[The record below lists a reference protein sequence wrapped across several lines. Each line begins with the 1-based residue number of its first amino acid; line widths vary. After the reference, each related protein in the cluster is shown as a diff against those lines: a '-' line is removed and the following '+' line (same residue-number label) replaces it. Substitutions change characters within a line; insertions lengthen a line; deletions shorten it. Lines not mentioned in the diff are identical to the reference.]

1 MCELHQNLQY
11 PTFCDYGWYCFVF
24 FFLLLLLFI
33 FFILNDITANNL
45 SRESSVISVLQWHA
59 IVPRQK
65 DQLTRDTSSGCGQIT
80 SRHISFI
87 PSEYLAIYPTDWH
100 LVKYIIVKWWYPFT
114 CRTVLLNCWDTGNI
128 FSYTTRTCFS
138 SFFFRVTLWRNN
150 QQRWYWPSSPWYSG
164 WGTIIDSTF
173 SPNREVLADMPF
185 ANMTDCRY
193 TLCHYGPYH
202 ERLPFGEV

>member
-1 MCELHQNLQY
+1 MVD
-11 PTFCDYGWYCFVF
+11 TASWV
-24 FFLLLLLFI
+24 FLLLLLFI

-114 CRTVLLNCWDTGNI
+114 CRTVFVELLR
-128 FSYTTRTCFS
+128 YRKCFFLYHKDMFLFFF
-138 SFFFRVTLWRNN
+138 FFFRVTLWRNN

-173 SPNREVLADMPF
+173 SPNRADLDDMPF
-185 ANMTDCRY
+185 TYMTDCRY
-193 TLCHYGPYH
+193 TLCYHGPYH
-202 ERLPFGEV
+202 ESLSLGEV